1 MLLIT
6 VSTCFNICTICEI
19 ESIDVFYFYVT
30 SFVYRLQAME
40 YTGLLELGCQKGNLN
55 GFNTC
60 VKDNCFFVTQHFPT
74 QTRKVGE
81 RRANCCVII
90 LYTIQGNVMLMQLLM
105 LPCKVKRFSQCIPDP
120 HSNVKF
126 NWCTLRKPW
135 TLYIYMPCYTYLLS
149 RCF

>member
-1 MLLIT
+1 
-6 VSTCFNICTICEI
+6 
-19 ESIDVFYFYVT
+19 
-30 SFVYRLQAME
+30 ME

-126 NWCTLRKPW
+126 NWCTLCKPW
-135 TLYIYMPCYTYLLS
+135 TLRIYICHVIYT
-149 RCF
+149 CFPVVFKPQKHVEISTQFCDTNVYGLILCVMLK